1 MENNKLSN
9 TDLVS
14 VTKHINFE
22 AAHVL
27 PEGYNGKCR
36 NLHGHSY
43 SAFVT
48 VTGPRNDKD
57 FGMVVDFKQ
66 LKEAMNEILPDH
78 KFLCYIHDEKN
89 MDYKKVAEKYDN
101 KVMLF
106 EEPTTAEYMVT
117 IFPQLIEDY
126 MHNELNVSKN
136 VQVTKMVLYET
147 RDSYAEYNK
156 DYNFNA

>member
-1 MENNKLSN
+1 MK
-9 TDLVS
+9 DLIS

-43 SAFVT
+43 RAYVT
-48 VTGPRNDKD
+48 VTGPRNKNE
-57 FGMVVDFKQ
+57 FGMVVDFKK

-78 KFLCYIHDEKN
+78 KFLCYVKDEKN
-89 MDYKKVAEKYDN
+89 LAYKQVAEKYDN

-106 EEPTTAEYMVT
+106 DEPTTAEYMVG
-117 IFPQLIEDY
+117 IFANMIEEY
-126 MHNELNVSKN
+126 LHNELGVSED
-136 VQVTKMVLYET
+136 VQLTKMVLYET
-147 RDSYAEYNK
+147 EDSYATFEKEYK
-156 DYNFNA
+156 EV